1 MLVIRREQIQE
12 FIARDETELTDVV
25 REAVRGAN
33 GDRIKDYGDDEL
45 NSMLRIGIGRA
56 KSHGINMAEDIAPF
70 VAIMFEVAPR
80 FDEQTDIRKVL
91 ENADFP
97 PDIRLEQLFTCVD
110 DAAWIEAGRLYE
122 DSFWFPAKTVNG

>member
-25 REAVRGAN
+25 REAVREAN
-33 GDRIKDYGDDEL
+33 GDRIRDYGDDEL
-45 NSMLRIGIGRA
+45 DAMLRIGIGRA
-56 KSHGINMAEDIAPF
+56 KSHDLTCAEDIAPF
-70 VAIMFEVAPR
+70 VAIMFEIAPR
-80 FDEQTDIRKVL
+80 FNEQTDIRKVL
-91 ENADFP
+91 EDTKFP

-122 DSFWFPAKTVNG
+122 DSFWFPAKTAND

>member
-25 REAVRGAN
+25 REAIRKAN
-33 GDRIKDYGDDEL
+33 GERIRDYGDDEL
-45 NSMLRIGIGRA
+45 DAMIGIGIGRA
-56 KSHGINMAEDIAPF
+56 KSHGLTCAEDIAYF
-70 VAIMFEVAPR
+70 VSIMFEVAPR

-91 ENADFP
+91 EDTKFP

-122 DSFWFPAKTVNG
+122 DSFWFPAKTVKG

>member
-12 FIARDETELTDVV
+12 FIARDETELTEVV
-25 REAVRGAN
+25 REAIRKAN
-33 GDRIKDYGDDEL
+33 GDRVKDYGDQNLDA
-45 NSMLRIGIGRA
+45 MLRIGIERA
-56 KSHGINMAEDIAPF
+56 KSHGLTCAEDIAYF

-91 ENADFP
+91 EDTKFP

-122 DSFWFPAKTVNG
+122 DSFWFPAKTING

>member
-25 REAVRGAN
+25 RDAIHKAN
-33 GDRIKDYGDDEL
+33 GERVKGYGDDEL
-45 NSMLRIGIGRA
+45 DAMLRIGIGRA
-56 KSHGINMAEDIAPF
+56 KSHGINMAEDIAYF
-70 VAIMFEVAPR
+70 VAIMFEIAPR

-110 DAAWIEAGRLYE
+110 DAAWVEAGRLYE

>member
-122 DSFWFPAKTVNG
+122 DSFWFPAKTING